1 MSKKSTTLLTGDF
14 EYVVLTETEEFI
26 ELYRRMQEERL
37 LWSMYPDVPASMW
50 TEPLGVGLLDRNEQ
64 LVLAGFYNGKLSGFM
79 TLMPTRL
86 VGRCCEVA
94 FLAFRHAFDIAI
106 DLCKGAIVW
115 TLENQNIDSLV
126 GYIPKPSRHSMRLIG
141 EVGFKCIGEI
151 PGYTW
156 YDRIQKFVPSYVVV
170 ADRKSLEEACDGWR
184 RRWLRSAGG
193 CSSAEGTDDKAD
205 DGIRKGDDSGDA
217 GEKQTE
223 EGGKRQ
229 YSSL

>member
-1 MSKKSTTLLTGDF
+1 MSKKNMTHSIGDF

-50 TEPLGVGLLDRNEQ
+50 TESLGLGLLDRNEQ
-64 LVLAGFYNGKLSGFM
+64 LVLAGFCKGELSGFM

-115 TLENQNIDSLV
+115 TLENQNVDSLV

-141 EVGFKCIGEI
+141 KVGFKCIGEI

-156 YDRIQKFVPSYVVV
+156 YDRMQKFVPSYVVV

-184 RRWLRSAGG
+184 WRRIRSSG
-193 CSSAEGTDDKAD
+193 SSPGPEGADDKA
-205 DGIRKGDDSGDA
+205 GIAIGQGDDRSNA
-217 GEKQTE
+217 GEEQTE
-223 EGGKRQ
+223 EGGKW
-229 YSSL
+229 